1 MKNPMVEK
9 TAGFVAEYG
18 TGDIEEMWKVRDA
31 QCPMGHMSDAWDVAY
46 ACLYLGSD
54 ESKYVTGLEL
64 VVDGGI
70 SLKLS

>member
-1 MKNPMVEK
+1 M
-9 TAGFVAEYG
+9 AQAISRRCGRFVTLNARWD
-18 TGDIEEMWKVRDA
+18 TWATPGDV
-31 QCPMGHMSDAWDVAY
+31 VY
-46 ACLYLGSD
+46 ACLYLASD

>member
-9 TAGFVAEYG
+9 TAGLVAEYG

-31 QCPMGHMSDAWDVAY
+31 QCPMGHMSDFLGR
-46 ACLYLGSD
+46 CLCLPVFGVGRV
-54 ESKYVTGLEL
+54 EIRHRLEL
-64 VVDGGI
+64 VVDDGI

>member
-9 TAGFVAEYG
+9 TAGLVAEYG

-31 QCPMGHMSDAWDVAY
+31 QCPMGHISDTWDVAY

-64 VVDGGI
+64 VVDDGI